1 MKIKLTFLVSLLF
14 LSNTISN
21 AQTSLNFDGS
31 NDYITGTNNASL
43 HLTQGTIEAWIKTND
58 AGSNYR
64 GILVKQ
70 YAYGIF
76 LESNKVMIFEWGSG
90 QKFYPNPDINLA
102 DGNWHHIAFSFNSNV
117 ENGSKIYVDGV
128 LKATFKYRVTSPTL
142 NPIAVGNGKANSTT
156 YQFFNG
162 DIDDVRVWN
171 TVRTESEI
179 ISNYNKCLTGN
190 ETGLVMYL
198 NFEEGS
204 GATVS
209 DLSGNSNDGSLTNMD
224 TNTAWVSGYN
234 CEPQDLVAYYPFNGN
249 ANDESGNSLDGTVN
263 GASLTTDRFGNPDS
277 AYSFDGNDNITIAHD
292 DILNVSGELSF
303 SVWVKPNFQQNAMIL
318 GKSNYSSSTNYLLRT
333 KSTGYI
339 QFEYK
344 EFANS
349 NSLPLIVNDWNH
361 IAVVSQNDNSKQIYI
376 NGVLASHTTD
386 TSPYGLVNDV
396 FTIGSRPGAEFF
408 NGSIDDLRMYKSAL
422 SESDILNLYNN
433 NALNILDQHN
443 TNNYFYIY
451 NNSLH
456 FNEHQNLSEIKH
468 VFIYNL
474 LAQEVMKSSEI
485 QLEMPLNFL
494 DKGVYILKVENIN
507 GLITTRKFVI
517 Q

>member
-1 MKIKLTFLVSLLF
+1 LLF

-249 ANDESGNSLDGTVN
+249 ANDESGNGHN
-263 GASLTTDRFGNPDS
+263 GIVFDATLTNDRNGNPDS
-277 AYSFDGNDNITIAHD
+277 AYLFDGINDYIDIGDWENGGPMSFTFWARWDAYHNYSRIVDLGNGSSSNNIVVSQRQSNDELFFSIYLGSSETKMYTSTITPSQWDFYSATVD
-292 DILNVSGELSF
+292 VSGVMTLYKNGQEIAQKLDG
-303 SVWVKPNFQQNAMIL
+303 VTPNFLLRTEQFI
-318 GKSNYSSSTNYLLRT
+318 GKSNFSQD
-333 KSTGYI
+333 GYFQGAI
-339 QFEYK
+339 DELSIYK
-344 EFANS
+344 
-349 NSLPLIVNDWNH
+349 
-361 IAVVSQNDNSKQIYI
+361 
-376 NGVLASHTTD
+376 T
-386 TSPYGLVNDV
+386 
-396 FTIGSRPGAEFF
+396 
-408 NGSIDDLRMYKSAL
+408 AL
-422 SESDILNLYNN
+422 TETEVLNLYNDY
-433 NALNILDQHN
+433 LLDVTDEQIN
-443 TNNYFYIY
+443 PSNSFYIY
-451 NNSLH
+451 NNSLN
-456 FNEHQNLSEIKH
+456 FNDQQNVFEIKRI
-468 VFIYNL
+468 VIYNL

-507 GLITTRKFVI
+507 GLITTKKFVI